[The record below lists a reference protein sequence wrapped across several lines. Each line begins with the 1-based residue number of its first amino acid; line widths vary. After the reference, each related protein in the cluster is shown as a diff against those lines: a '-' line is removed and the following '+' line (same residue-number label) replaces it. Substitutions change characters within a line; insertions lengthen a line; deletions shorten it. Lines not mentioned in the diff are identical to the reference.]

1 MQPQCHVISRDTLN
15 GFIRFCLC
23 HVFSHSTPRVETGG
37 LPVATMDEEFKAL
50 REVIKTSQREM
61 EKKITDSVAEMKR
74 DVAEVQ
80 RSASQE
86 VVAHLNKSSYQFR
99 KKGNEVQFQFNSTV
113 EESMNAAR
121 KEIKKVQPATTEEK
135 EAVKKATIHLDE
147 GIRAIETRQKH
158 IKVADRSEYGWVTV
172 SVYED
177 DALADNS
184 EDERRLEKAEREA
197 ERITKR
203 RRGANAAKKR
213 PREMEPAA
221 GGPSNK
227 RESNAPT
234 RQAPP
239 KPRVIGPCY
248 RCAEWGHLAATCPK
262 RNTYPF
268 DSQCQLVVSQAD
280 TQDMLLGTSKV
291 IGDESG
297 KLEYK
302 GKRSSTGVDSI
313 SVNEA
318 KASEVTFDG
327 DFNEDPQ
334 LVSSDHEAASSSND
348 PSVGDEGFQLE
359 NSKFWELE
367 APIQL
372 LVVQG
377 RLKQNQSFW
386 KDTLN
391 APAPVI
397 DYIDNGYRLSLK
409 FSPPPFLQNNHRS
422 AIDNKNFVSQAV
434 NDLVSNRCVR
444 SVSDRPYGCSP
455 LSVVSSAAGK
465 QRLVLNLRYLNK
477 FLQKETFK
485 YKDLRIPSM
494 MFERHEYMFKFDL
507 KSGYHHVDI
516 YQEHQKYLGF
526 RWDDDD
532 KVQYFVFTVLPF
544 GLSTAC
550 YCFTKLMRPLV
561 RFWRGRGLKA
571 ILYLDDGVVAVKGKE
586 EALRESKQVQQDLQN
601 AGLVTNLEKSQWEP
615 IRCIEWLGFIIDL
628 EKGQF
633 LVPPGKLASLHE
645 NLMRVNDLPCVPA
658 CMLASVIGKIV
669 AMSLALGPVTRMM
682 TRSMYG
688 VLNAKQSWCQCLL
701 LSPEA
706 KQELNFWLDQLS
718 NFNGSDIWP
727 RPSAVR
733 MVYSDASSTGYGG
746 YMVEHGDKVATG
758 QWSAEEANQSST
770 WRELHAVRL
779 VLESFKGMLSNERIR
794 WFTDNQNVVRIVL
807 YGSRKPELEAE
818 ALSIFSLCA

>member
-1 MQPQCHVISRDTLN
+1 MQPQCHVISRDTLS
-15 GFIRFCLC
+15 GYIRFCLC

-61 EKKITDSVAEMKR
+61 KKKITDSVAEMKR

-86 VVAHLNKSSYQFR
+86 VVARLNKSSYQFR

-172 SVYED
+172 SAYED

-203 RRGANAAKKR
+203 RRGTNAAKKC

-372 LVVQG
+372 LDVQG

-391 APAPVI
+391 APA
-397 DYIDNGYRLSLK
+397 
-409 FSPPPFLQNNHRS
+409 
-422 AIDNKNFVSQAV
+422 
-434 NDLVSNRCVR
+434 
-444 SVSDRPYGCSP
+444 
-455 LSVVSSAAGK
+455 VSSAAGK

-485 YKDLRIPSM
+485 YEDLRIASM

-532 KVQYFVFTVLPF
+532 KVRYFVFTVLPF

-601 AGLVTNLEKSQWEP
+601 AGLVTNLEKSQWKP
-615 IRCIEWLGFIIDL
+615 TRCIEWLGFIIDL

-727 RPSAVR
+727 RLSAVR

-794 WFTDNQNVVRIVL
+794 
-807 YGSRKPELEAE
+807 
-818 ALSIFSLCA
+818 ALSADKHDVIWNLIHHNIIIYCITHLSTILVLPAATSITQ